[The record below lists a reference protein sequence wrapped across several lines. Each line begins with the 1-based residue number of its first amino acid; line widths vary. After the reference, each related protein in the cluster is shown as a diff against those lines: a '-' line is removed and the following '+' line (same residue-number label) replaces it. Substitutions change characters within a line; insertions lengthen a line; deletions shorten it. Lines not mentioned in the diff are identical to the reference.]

1 LLYQKFSILSR
12 EILWGGMFIVLSMFA
27 LLYLQVDKDKIFI
40 SFLVMLLAYFILII
54 YFIHQVC
61 LKKELKKLFKDYLLL
76 PKTPEKNMLIEM
88 IVGRRSLKGSD
99 SVFVNGKDVSLSALA
114 ELFYKQFDFR
124 RK

>member
-1 LLYQKFSILSR
+1 MAIPPNVIIPVQIMAITSIGIFSAEMSR
-12 EILWGGMFIVLSMFA
+12 HPCVISTMPLKMPSNRLLSM
-27 LLYLQVDKDKIFI
+27 
-40 SFLVMLLAYFILII
+40 
-54 YFIHQVC
+54 
-61 LKKELKKLFKDYLLL
+61 